1 MQLIPYLKANFGLDD
16 TVLQQFDMATSTKKF
31 TRKQIVLE
39 TGHYSKNVFFVESGL
54 VRLFYYKGGRDIT
67 HFFFGEKRFLAT
79 SESVFYNNASI
90 YGIEAVE
97 DSIIRIIPYSL
108 IEELAADSIAVNK
121 LIQSILLE
129 SLVAFSS
136 RLHALQFESAQE
148 RYHQLLR
155 SNPDILLRA
164 PLGDIA
170 SYLGVSQQT
179 LSVIR
184 SQRK

>member
-1 MQLIPYLKANFGLDD
+1 MQLISYLKANFDLDD
-16 TVLQQFDMATSTKKF
+16 HILQRFDMATNTRVF

-39 TGHYSKNVFFVESGL
+39 TDHYSKNVFFVESGL
-54 VRLFYYKGGRDIT
+54 VRLFYYKGGKDIT
-67 HFFFGEKRFLAT
+67 HFFFGEKDFLAT
-79 SESVFYNNASI
+79 SESVFYNKSSI

-97 DSIIRIIPYSL
+97 MSTIRIIPYAL
-108 IEELAADSIAVNK
+108 IEELAAHSIAVNQ
-121 LIQSILLE
+121 LIQSILLQ

-136 RLHALQFESAQE
+136 RLQSLQFESAQE
-148 RYHQLLR
+148 RYQKLLKH
-155 SNPDILLRA
+155 NPDILLRA

-184 SQRK
+184 SQR